1 MVRETSPDPS
11 ALTETVGRRTF
22 LKVLGGA
29 GPAAAVAACSP
40 VPTETI
46 LPLVVPPDDVV
57 PGVATWYASVCGEC
71 PNGCGT
77 RVRTREGR
85 AVKIEGN
92 PDHPDNRGAL
102 CIRGQAAL
110 QGLYNPDR
118 FRGPQRRRATN
129 AAAGQSVLEAV
140 SWAEAEAE
148 IAGRIRSLLE
158 AGNPD
163 RIAVVTPLL
172 SGTLDAL
179 VDRWAEALG
188 GARRL
193 RYEAFAYEPLRAA
206 HRIAF
211 DRASVPYHDFG
222 RADLIVSFGADF
234 METWLATVSQS
245 RAFAEARRPGNE
257 RTVRAVHFEPR
268 LSLTA
273 SSADE
278 WIRIEPG
285 AEGALAAAM
294 VRTIVEEGRVQAAGM
309 TGDDLARIRALVADW
324 TPEAAAAQ
332 SGVPAGRIV
341 QLARAF
347 SDPGA
352 GPGRT
357 LAVGGG
363 VAVSGPNA
371 TEAQVAV
378 TLLNYVAGNVGA
390 TVRFAPDDRWRRA
403 STFADMLELADAM
416 RAGEIELLV
425 VHQVNPVHTLPA
437 AADFAGALDAVPF
450 VAAMSSWPDETTAH
464 ADLILPAH
472 TPLESW
478 GDNRPRAGGRSLMQP
493 VMRPLYD
500 TRHPGDIL
508 LGAGRAALAAAAE
521 SGGGPVADAPPLPEG
536 EFYEVLRDAWRDER
550 AALEAEAR
558 DENADPETTGAA
570 PDGGAQTQR
579 PADSAQTTVGVAPAD
594 GAEPPDPA
602 GGAPTGGAA
611 SADGAQAPD
620 PAAGAEPPDP
630 ASGAPTGGT
639 VPADGA
645 QAPDPAAGAEPP
657 DPASGAEPPD
667 PAAARRAAA
676 AARRA
681 AAAARRAAAAARQAE
696 EAAFEAFWA
705 DVVRQGGRWWSAEQP
720 EPVTLGAGLAAI
732 DLSGLATPGDGRRA
746 LTLVAYP
753 SLHLLDGRG
762 ANRPWLQ
769 EIPDP
774 LLKTAW
780 GNGAEMAP
788 ETAAAIG
795 AEDGQLVTLESDH
808 GALDAT
814 VILNPHL
821 HPGVVAIPIGQGHT
835 DFGRYATGRGVNPL
849 VLLDPTPE
857 AASGGPRWAGAR
869 IDATARALRR
879 PVARLQRTFDQDGR
893 EIAQAVTRTALEAG
907 DVHPEEEH
915 FSLYPEHEHPTHR
928 WGMAIDLNACNG
940 CNACVAACYAENNV
954 PVLGADRMVR
964 GRTMAWLRIER
975 FVEPQPAA
983 DGPAR
988 VDSRFLPMLCQHCDH
1003 APCES
1008 VCPVYATYHSEEGLN
1023 AQIYNRCVGT
1033 RYCSNNCPY
1042 KVRRFNWW
1050 EPEFPE
1056 PMNLQLNPDVTV
1068 RSAGVMEKC
1077 TFCVQRIQ
1085 EGKDR
1090 ARDEER
1096 AVQDGDVT
1104 PACAQTCPAQA
1115 IVFGDLND
1123 PQSRVSQLSAA
1134 NRGYHALGVLNTRP
1148 AVTYLKK
1155 VTS

>member
-1 MVRETSPDPS
+1 MVRETSSDPS
-11 ALTETVGRRTF
+11 ALTETVGRRKF

-29 GPAAAVAACSP
+29 GPAAAMAACSP

-46 LPLVVPPDDVV
+46 IPLVVPADDVI
-57 PGVATWYASVCGEC
+57 PGVAISYASVCGEC
-71 PNGCGT
+71 PNGCGI

-85 AVKIEGN
+85 AIKIEGN
-92 PDHPDNRGAL
+92 PSHPVNQGAL
-102 CIRGQAAL
+102 CARGQAAL

-118 FRGPQRRRATN
+118 FRGPQRRRTTN
-129 AAAGQSVLEAV
+129 AAAGQSTFEPV
-140 SWAEAEAE
+140 SWEEAERELAE
-148 IAGRIRSLLE
+148 RIQALVE
-158 AGNPD
+158 GGNAD

-179 VDRWAEALG
+179 VDRWAAAVG

-206 HRIAF
+206 HRLLF

-234 METWLATVSQS
+234 QETWLSTVSQA
-245 RAFAEARRPGNE
+245 RAFADARRPDNG

-285 AEGALAAAM
+285 SEGILAAAM
-294 VRTIVEEGRVQAAGM
+294 VRTIVEEGRVQAGGI
-309 TGDDLARIRALVADW
+309 TSDDLARIRALVADF
-324 TPEAAAAQ
+324 TPESAAAR

-357 LAVGGG
+357 LAAGGG
-363 VAVSGPNA
+363 VAVSGSNGTA
-371 TEAQVAV
+371 AQVAV
-378 TLLNYVAGNVGA
+378 ALLNTVAGNVGS
-390 TVRFAPDDRWRRA
+390 TVRFAPDSLWDDV
-403 STFADMLELADAM
+403 STCADLLELADAM
-416 RAGEIELLV
+416 RAGAIELLIL
-425 VHQVNPVHTLPA
+425 HQVNPVHTLPG
-437 AADFAGALDAVPF
+437 AADFATALDAVPF
-450 VAAMSSWPDETTAH
+450 VAATSSHPDETTAR
-464 ADLILPAH
+464 ADLLLPAH

-478 GDNRPRAGGRSLMQP
+478 GDHLPSAGQYGLMQP
-493 VMRPLYD
+493 TMRPVYD
-500 TRHPGDIL
+500 TRHLGDIL

-521 SGGGPVADAPPLPEG
+521 AGVETPAGAPTLPDG
-536 EFYEVLRDAWRDER
+536 EFYEVLRDAWRAVKATLDPPE
-550 AALEAEAR
+550 EPAE
-558 DENADPETTGAA
+558 E
-570 PDGGAQTQR
+570 
-579 PADSAQTTVGVAPAD
+579 PA
-594 GAEPPDPA
+594 PPDD
-602 GGAPTGGAA
+602 T
-611 SADGAQAPD
+611 
-620 PAAGAEPPDP
+620 EP
-630 ASGAPTGGT
+630 
-639 VPADGA
+639 
-645 QAPDPAAGAEPP
+645 Q
-657 DPASGAEPPD
+657 D

-681 AAAARRAAAAARQAE
+681 AAAARQAAEAE
-696 EAAFEAFWA
+696 FEVFWQ
-705 DVVRQGGRWWSAEQP
+705 DVVREGGRWTAVEP
-720 EPVTLGAGLAAI
+720 ETPALGAGLGAI
-732 DLSGLATPGDGRRA
+732 ELAGLAPPGDERRA
-746 LTLVAYP
+746 LTLMAYP
-753 SLHLLDGRG
+753 SLHFHDGRG

-774 LLKTAW
+774 LLKVAW
-780 GNGAEMAP
+780 GSWAEMTP
-788 ETAAAIG
+788 ETAAALG

-808 GALDAT
+808 GTVDAT
-814 VILNPHL
+814 VLLNPHL

-835 DFGRYATGRGVNPL
+835 DFGRYATGRGVNPM
-849 VLLDPTPE
+849 VLLDPAPE
-857 AASGGPRWAGAR
+857 TASGGPRWAGTR
-869 IDATARALRR
+869 VDATPRELHR
-879 PVARLQRTFDQDGR
+879 PLARLQQTFDQQGR
-893 EIAQAVTRTALEAG
+893 GIAQAVSRAALEAG

-928 WGMAIDLNACNG
+928 WGMAIDLNSCNG
-940 CNACVAACYAENNV
+940 CNACVTACYAENNV
-954 PVLGADRMVR
+954 PVLGADKMVR
-964 GRTMAWLRIER
+964 GRTMSWLRIER
-975 FVEPQPAA
+975 FVETEPAP
-983 DGPAR
+983 DGGAR

-1050 EPEFPE
+1050 DPEFPE
-1056 PMNLQLNPDVTV
+1056 PLNLQLNPDVTV

-1085 EGKDR
+1085 QGKDR
-1090 ARDEER
+1090 ARDEDR
-1096 AVQDGDVT
+1096 PVRDGDVT

-1123 PQSRVSQLSAA
+1123 PNSRVSQLSAA
-1134 NRGYHALGVLNTRP
+1134 DRGYHALGILNTRP

-1155 VTS
+1155 VTT

>member
-1 MVRETSPDPS
+1 MVRDTSPGPS
-11 ALTETVGRRTF
+11 ALTETVERRTF

-46 LPLVVPPDDVV
+46 IPLVVPPDDVV

-85 AVKIEGN
+85 AIKIEGN
-92 PDHPDNRGAL
+92 PAHPGNQGAL
-102 CIRGQAAL
+102 CVRGQAAL

-118 FRGPQRRRATN
+118 FRGPQRRRTTN
-129 AAAGQSVLEAV
+129 AAAGQSVFEPV
-140 SWAEAEAE
+140 GWDEAERELAE
-148 IAGRIRSLLE
+148 RIRTLVES
-158 AGNPD
+158 GNAD

-179 VDRWAEALG
+179 VDRWAAAVG

-193 RYEAFAYEPLRAA
+193 RYEAFGYEPIRAA
-206 HRIAF
+206 HRLVF
-211 DRASVPYHDFG
+211 DRASVPHYDFG
-222 RADLIVSFGADF
+222 RADLILSFGADF
-234 METWLATVSQS
+234 LETWLSTVNQS
-245 RAFAEARRPGNE
+245 RAFAEARRPGNG
-257 RTVRAVHFEPR
+257 RAVRAVHFEPR

-273 SSADE
+273 SSLDE
-278 WIRIEPG
+278 WIRVEPG
-285 AEGALAAAM
+285 SEGAVAAAM
-294 VRTIVEEGRVQAAGM
+294 VRTIVEEGRVQAAGI

-324 TPEAAAAQ
+324 TPEAAAAR

-357 LAVGGG
+357 LAAGGG
-363 VAVSGPNA
+363 VAVSGSNG
-371 TEAQVAV
+371 TDAQVAV
-378 TLLNYVAGNVGA
+378 ALLNYLAGNVGS
-390 TVRFAPDDRWRRA
+390 TVRFAPDSLWDNA
-403 STFADMLELADAM
+403 STCADLLELADAM
-416 RAGEIELLV
+416 RDGAIDLLIL
-425 VHQVNPVHTLPA
+425 HQVNPVHTLPA

-450 VAAMSSWPDETTAH
+450 VAATSSCPDETTAR
-464 ADLILPAH
+464 ADLLLPAH

-478 GDNRPRAGGRSLMQP
+478 GDHRPAAGQYGLMQP
-493 VMRPLYD
+493 TMRPLYD
-500 TRHPGDIL
+500 TRHLGDIL
-508 LGAGRAALAAAAE
+508 LGAGRAALAAAADAGIE
-521 SGGGPVADAPPLPEG
+521 TPADNPSLPDG
-536 EFYEVLRDAWRDER
+536 EFYEVLRDEWRAIES
-550 AALEAEAR
+550 AL
-558 DENADPETTGAA
+558 DPPEE
-570 PDGGAQTQR
+570 P
-579 PADSAQTTVGVAPAD
+579 VE
-594 GAEPPDPA
+594 EPP
-602 GGAPTGGAA
+602 
-611 SADGAQAPD
+611 
-620 PAAGAEPPDP
+620 PPD
-630 ASGAPTGGT
+630 AT
-639 VPADGA
+639 
-645 QAPDPAAGAEPP
+645 EPQ
-657 DPASGAEPPD
+657 D

-681 AAAARRAAAAARQAE
+681 AAAARQAAEAE
-696 EAAFEAFWA
+696 FEAFWQ
-705 DVVRQGGRWWSAEQP
+705 DVVRRGGRWSAV
-720 EPVTLGAGLAAI
+720 EPQAVRLGPALGNVDLASLEA
-732 DLSGLATPGDGRRA
+732 PGDDRRA
-746 LTLVAYP
+746 LTLLAYP
-753 SLHLLDGRG
+753 SLHFHDGRG

-774 LLKTAW
+774 LLKVAW
-780 GNGAEMAP
+780 GSWAEMTA

-808 GALDAT
+808 GTVDAT
-814 VILNPHL
+814 VLLNPHL

-835 DFGRYATGRGVNPL
+835 DFGRYATGRGVNPV

-857 AASGGPRWAGAR
+857 PASGGPRWAGTGV
-869 IDATARALRR
+869 DATPRELHR
-879 PVARLQRTFDQDGR
+879 PLARLQRTFDQQGR
-893 EIAQAVTRTALEAG
+893 ELAQAVSRAALEAG
-907 DVHPEEEH
+907 EVHPEEEH
-915 FSLYPEHEHPTHR
+915 FSLYPEHEHPTHN

-964 GRTMAWLRIER
+964 GRTMSWLRIER
-975 FVEPQPAA
+975 FVEPRPAT
-983 DGPAR
+983 DGVAG

-1050 EPEFPE
+1050 DPEFPE
-1056 PMNLQLNPDVTV
+1056 PLNLQLNPDVTV

-1090 ARDEER
+1090 ARDEDR
-1096 AVQDGDVT
+1096 PVRDGDVT

-1115 IVFGDLND
+1115 IVFGDRND
-1123 PQSRVSQLSAA
+1123 PDSRVSQLAA
-1134 NRGYHALGVLNTRP
+1134 ADRGYHALGVLNTRP

-1155 VTS
+1155 VTT

>member
-1 MVRETSPDPS
+1 MVSETPPDPH

-46 LPLVVPPDDVV
+46 IPYVVPPDDVV

-85 AVKIEGN
+85 AIKIEGN
-92 PDHPDNRGAL
+92 PAHPGNQGAL
-102 CIRGQAAL
+102 CTRGQAAL

-118 FRGPQRRRATN
+118 FRGPQRRRTTN
-129 AAAGQSVLEAV
+129 AAAGQSVFEPV
-140 SWAEAEAE
+140 SWEEAEGALAE
-148 IAGRIRSLLE
+148 RVRVLVE
-158 AGNPD
+158 AGNAD

-179 VDRWAEALG
+179 VDRWAAAAG

-206 HRIAF
+206 HGIAF
-211 DRASVPYHDFG
+211 DRAAVPCHDFG
-222 RADLIVSFGADF
+222 RADLILSFGADF
-234 METWLATVSQS
+234 LETWLSTVSHS
-245 RAFAEARRPGNE
+245 RAYADARRPGNG

-278 WIRIEPG
+278 WLRIEPG
-285 AEGALAAAM
+285 AEGAVAAAM
-294 VRTIVEEGRVQAAGM
+294 VRTIVEEGRVQAAGI

-324 TPEAAAAQ
+324 TPETAAAQ

-357 LAVGGG
+357 LAAGGG
-363 VAVSGPNA
+363 VAVSGANA
-371 TEAQVAV
+371 TQTQVAV
-378 TLLNYVAGNVGA
+378 ALLNYVAGNVGA
-390 TVRFAPDDRWRRA
+390 TVRFASDGLWDAA
-403 STFADMLELADAM
+403 STSRDLLDLAAAM
-416 RAGEIELLV
+416 RGGAIDLLIL
-425 VHQVNPVHTLPA
+425 HQVNPVHTLPG

-450 VAAMSSWPDETTAH
+450 VAATSSWPDETTAR

-478 GDNRPRAGGRSLMQP
+478 GDHRPAAGQYGLMQP
-493 VMRPLYD
+493 TMRPVYD
-500 TRHPGDIL
+500 TRHFGDIL
-508 LGAGRAALAAAAE
+508 LVAGRTALAAAAE
-521 SGGGPVADAPPLPEG
+521 AGAGAPADAPTLPEG
-536 EFYEVLRDAWRDER
+536 EFYEVLRDEWRAVK
-550 AALEAEAR
+550 AAL
-558 DENADPETTGAA
+558 DPPEE
-570 PDGGAQTQR
+570 
-579 PADSAQTTVGVAPAD
+579 PAD
-594 GAEPPDPA
+594 EPEPA
-602 GGAPTGGAA
+602 G
-611 SADGAQAPD
+611 
-620 PAAGAEPPDP
+620 EP
-630 ASGAPTGGT
+630 
-639 VPADGA
+639 
-645 QAPDPAAGAEPP
+645 EPR
-657 DPASGAEPPD
+657 D

-681 AAAARRAAAAARQAE
+681 AAAARQAAE
-696 EAAFEAFWA
+696 TEFEGFWA
-705 DVVRQGGRWWSAEQP
+705 DVVRQGGRWSPVEP
-720 EPVTLGAGLAAI
+720 EPVTLSAGLGEIDFATLAA
-732 DLSGLATPGDGRRA
+732 PGDERRA
-746 LTLVAYP
+746 LTLMAYP
-753 SLHLLDGRG
+753 SLHFLDGRG

-780 GNGAEMAP
+780 GSGAEMTP

-808 GALDAT
+808 GAVDAT
-814 VILNPHL
+814 VVLNPHL

-835 DFGRYATGRGVNPL
+835 DFGRYATGRGVNPM
-849 VLLDPTPE
+849 VLLDPEPE
-857 AASGGPRWAGAR
+857 ATSGGPRWAGTR
-869 IDATARALRR
+869 VDATPRELHR
-879 PVARLQRTFDQDGR
+879 PVARLQQTFDQDGR
-893 EIAQAVTRTALEAG
+893 EIAQAVSRAALDAG
-907 DVHPEEEH
+907 DVHPDEPH

-928 WGMAIDLNACNG
+928 WGMAIDLNSCNG
-940 CNACVAACYAENNV
+940 CNACVTACYAENNV

-964 GRTMAWLRIER
+964 GRTMSWLRIER
-975 FVEPQPAA
+975 FVETRPAA
-983 DGPAR
+983 SGGEQ

-1008 VCPVYATYHSEEGLN
+1008 VCPVYATYHNEEGLN

-1050 EPEFPE
+1050 DPEFPE
-1056 PMNLQLNPDVTV
+1056 PLNLQLNPDVTV

-1090 ARDEER
+1090 ARDENR
-1096 AVQDGDVT
+1096 PVQDGDVT

-1123 PQSRVSQLSAA
+1123 PDSRVSQLSGAD
-1134 NRGYHALGVLNTRP
+1134 RGYHALGVLNTRP

-1155 VTS
+1155 VLP

>member
-1 MVRETSPDPS
+1 MVSETSPDLNP
-11 ALTETVGRRTF
+11 LTETVGRRTF

-46 LPLVVPPDDVV
+46 IPYVVPPDDVV

-85 AVKIEGN
+85 AIKIEGN
-92 PDHPDNRGAL
+92 PAHPGNQGAL
-102 CIRGQAAL
+102 CTRGQAAL

-118 FRGPQRRRATN
+118 FRGPQRRRTTN
-129 AAAGQSVLEAV
+129 AAAGQSVFEPLGWE
-140 SWAEAEAE
+140 EAETELAE
-148 IAGRIRSLLE
+148 RIRAVVE
-158 AGNPD
+158 AGNAD

-179 VDRWAEALG
+179 VDRWAAAVG

-193 RYEAFAYEPLRAA
+193 RYEAFAYEPLRATS
-206 HRIAF
+206 RILF
-211 DRASVPYHDFG
+211 DRPAVPSHDFG
-222 RADLIVSFGADF
+222 RADLIISFGADF
-234 METWLATVSQS
+234 LETWLSTVSQS
-245 RAFAEARRPGNE
+245 RAFADARRPENG
-257 RTVRAVHFEPR
+257 RTVRTVHFEPR

-285 AEGALAAAM
+285 AEGAVAAAM
-294 VRTIVEEGRVQAAGM
+294 VRTIVEEGRVQAAGI
-309 TGDDLARIRALVADW
+309 TGDDLARIRALVADS
-324 TPEAAAAQ
+324 TPEAAAAR

-357 LAVGGG
+357 LAAGGG
-363 VAVSGPNA
+363 VAVSGPDA
-371 TEAQVAV
+371 TATQVAV
-378 TLLNYVAGNVGA
+378 GLLNYVAGNVGE
-390 TVRFAPDDRWRRA
+390 TVRFAQDGLWDNA
-403 STFADMLELADAM
+403 STCADLLDLAGAM
-416 RAGEIELLV
+416 RDGSIEVLIL
-425 VHQVNPVHTLPA
+425 HQVNPVHTLPA

-450 VAAMSSWPDETTAH
+450 VAATSSWPDETTAR

-478 GDNRPRAGGRSLMQP
+478 GDHRPAAGQYGLMQP
-493 VMRPLYD
+493 AMRPVYD
-500 TRHPGDIL
+500 TRHLGDIL
-508 LGAGRAALAAAAE
+508 LGTGRAALAGAAE
-521 SGGGPVADAPPLPEG
+521 AGAGTPDDAPTLPEG
-536 EFYEVLRDAWRDER
+536 EFYDVLRDEWRAIK
-550 AALEAEAR
+550 AAL
-558 DENADPETTGAA
+558 DPPEEQANE
-570 PDGGAQTQR
+570 PE
-579 PADSAQTTVGVAPAD
+579 PADDTQP
-594 GAEPPDPA
+594 
-602 GGAPTGGAA
+602 
-611 SADGAQAPD
+611 Q
-620 PAAGAEPPDP
+620 
-630 ASGAPTGGT
+630 
-639 VPADGA
+639 
-645 QAPDPAAGAEPP
+645 
-657 DPASGAEPPD
+657 D

-681 AAAARRAAAAARQAE
+681 AAAARQAAEAE
-696 EAAFEAFWA
+696 FEGFWA
-705 DVVRQGGRWWSAEQP
+705 DVVRQGGRWSRVEPQ
-720 EPVTLGAGLAAI
+720 PVTLGAGLGEI
-732 DLSGLATPGDGRRA
+732 DIAGLAAPGDERRA

-753 SLHLLDGRG
+753 SLHFLDGRG

-780 GNGAEMAP
+780 GCGAEMTP
-788 ETAAAIG
+788 ETAAAVG

-808 GALDAT
+808 GSVDAT
-814 VILNPHL
+814 VVLNPHM

-835 DFGRYATGRGVNPL
+835 DFGRYATGRGVNPM
-849 VLLDPTPE
+849 VLLDPAPE
-857 AASGGPRWAGAR
+857 ALSGGPRWAGTR
-869 IDATARALRR
+869 VDATSRELHR
-879 PVARLQRTFDQDGR
+879 PLARLQRTFDQQGR
-893 EIAQAVTRTALEAG
+893 ELAQAVSRAALEAG
-907 DVHPEEEH
+907 EVHPEEEH
-915 FSLYPEHEHPTHR
+915 FSLYPEHGHPTHN

-954 PVLGADRMVR
+954 PVLGADKMVR
-964 GRTMAWLRIER
+964 GRTMSWLRIER
-975 FVEPQPAA
+975 FVEPRPAT
-983 DGPAR
+983 DGGAE

-1050 EPEFPE
+1050 DPEFPE
-1056 PMNLQLNPDVTV
+1056 PLNLQLNPDVTV

-1077 TFCVQRIQ
+1077 SFCVQRIQ

-1090 ARDEER
+1090 ARDEDR
-1096 AVQDGDVT
+1096 PVRDGDVT

-1115 IVFGDLND
+1115 IVFGDRND
-1123 PQSRVSQLSAA
+1123 PDSRVSQLSAA
-1134 NRGYHALGVLNTRP
+1134 DRGYHALGVLNTRP

-1155 VTS
+1155 VTT

>member
-1 MVRETSPDPS
+1 MVSETSPDPS

-46 LPLVVPPDDVV
+46 IPYVVPPDDVV

-92 PDHPDNRGAL
+92 PAHPGNQGAL
-102 CIRGQAAL
+102 CTRGQAAL

-118 FRGPQRRRATN
+118 FRGPQRRRTTN
-129 AAAGQSVLEAV
+129 AAAGQSVFEPLGWE
-140 SWAEAEAE
+140 EAETELAE
-148 IAGRIRSLLE
+148 RIRALVE
-158 AGNPD
+158 AGNAD

-179 VDRWAEALG
+179 VDRWAAAVG

-206 HRIAF
+206 NRILF
-211 DRASVPYHDFG
+211 DRPAVPSHDFG
-222 RADLIVSFGADF
+222 GADLIVSFGADF
-234 METWLATVSQS
+234 LETWLSTVSQS
-245 RAFAEARRPGNE
+245 RAFADARRPENGG
-257 RTVRAVHFEPR
+257 TVRAVHFEPR

-285 AEGALAAAM
+285 AEGAVAAAM
-294 VRTIVEEGRVQAAGM
+294 VRTIVEEGRVQAAGI
-309 TGDDLARIRALVADW
+309 TGNDLARIRALVADS
-324 TPEAAAAQ
+324 TPEAAAAR
-332 SGVPAGRIV
+332 SGVSAGRIV

-357 LAVGGG
+357 LAAGVG
-363 VAVSGPNA
+363 VAVSGPDA
-371 TEAQVAV
+371 TATQVAV
-378 TLLNYVAGNVGA
+378 GLLNYVAGNIGE
-390 TVRFAPDDRWRRA
+390 TVRFAQDGLWDNT
-403 STFADMLELADAM
+403 STCADLLDLAGAM
-416 RAGEIELLV
+416 RDGSIEVLV
-425 VHQVNPVHTLPA
+425 LHQVNPVHTLPA

-450 VAAMSSWPDETTAH
+450 VAATSSWPDETTAR
-464 ADLILPAH
+464 ADLILPSH

-478 GDNRPRAGGRSLMQP
+478 GDHRPAAGQYGLMQP
-493 VMRPLYD
+493 AMRPVYD
-500 TRHPGDIL
+500 TRHLGDIL
-508 LGAGRAALAAAAE
+508 LGTGRAALAGAAE
-521 SGGGPVADAPPLPEG
+521 AGAGTPDDAPALPEG
-536 EFYEVLRDAWRDER
+536 EFYDVLRDEWRAIK
-550 AALEAEAR
+550 AALDPPEEPA
-558 DENADPETTGAA
+558 NDPE
-570 PDGGAQTQR
+570 
-579 PADSAQTTVGVAPAD
+579 PADETQP
-594 GAEPPDPA
+594 
-602 GGAPTGGAA
+602 
-611 SADGAQAPD
+611 Q
-620 PAAGAEPPDP
+620 
-630 ASGAPTGGT
+630 
-639 VPADGA
+639 
-645 QAPDPAAGAEPP
+645 
-657 DPASGAEPPD
+657 D

-681 AAAARRAAAAARQAE
+681 AAAARQAAEAE
-696 EAAFEAFWA
+696 FEGFWA
-705 DVVRQGGRWWSAEQP
+705 DVVRQGGRWSPVEPQP
-720 EPVTLGAGLAAI
+720 VALGAGLGEMDFA
-732 DLSGLATPGDGRRA
+732 GLGAPGDERRA

-753 SLHLLDGRG
+753 SLHFLDGRG

-780 GNGAEMAP
+780 GCGAEMTP
-788 ETAAAIG
+788 ETAAAVG
-795 AEDGQLVTLESDH
+795 AQDGQLVTLESDH
-808 GALDAT
+808 GTVDAT
-814 VILNPHL
+814 VVLNPHL
-821 HPGVVAIPIGQGHT
+821 HPGIVAIPIGQGHS
-835 DFGRYATGRGVNPL
+835 DFGRYATGRGVNPA
-849 VLLDPTPE
+849 VLLDPAPE
-857 AASGGPRWAGAR
+857 AASGGPRWAGTR
-869 IDATARALRR
+869 VDATPRELHR
-879 PVARLQRTFDQDGR
+879 PLARLQQTFDQQGR
-893 EIAQAVTRTALEAG
+893 GIAQAVSRAALEAG

-964 GRTMAWLRIER
+964 GRTMSWLRIER
-975 FVEPQPAA
+975 FVETEPAPN
-983 DGPAR
+983 GGAR

-1050 EPEFPE
+1050 DPEFPE
-1056 PMNLQLNPDVTV
+1056 PLNLQLNPDVTV

-1085 EGKDR
+1085 DGKDR
-1090 ARDEER
+1090 ARDDDR
-1096 AVQDGDVT
+1096 PVQDGDVT

-1115 IVFGDLND
+1115 IVFGDMND

-1134 NRGYHALGVLNTRP
+1134 DRGYHALGVLNTRP

-1155 VTS
+1155 VLP

>member
-1 MVRETSPDPS
+1 MVRDTSPGPS
-11 ALTETVGRRTF
+11 ALTETVERRTF

-46 LPLVVPPDDVV
+46 IPLVVPADDVV

-92 PDHPDNRGAL
+92 PAHPGNQGSL
-102 CIRGQAAL
+102 CVRGQAAL

-118 FRGPQRRRATN
+118 FRGPQRRRTTN
-129 AAAGQSVLEAV
+129 AAAGQSVFEPVA
-140 SWAEAEAE
+140 WEEAEGELAE
-148 IAGRIRSLLE
+148 RIRTLVES
-158 AGNPD
+158 GNGD

-179 VDRWAEALG
+179 VDRWAAAVG

-193 RYEAFAYEPLRAA
+193 RYEAFGYEPLRAA
-206 HRIAF
+206 HRLVF
-211 DRASVPYHDFG
+211 DRASVPHYDFG
-222 RADLIVSFGADF
+222 RADLILSFGADF
-234 METWLATVSQS
+234 LETWLSTVNQS
-245 RAFAEARRPGNE
+245 RAFAEARRPGNG
-257 RTVRAVHFEPR
+257 RAVRAVHFEPR

-273 SSADE
+273 SSLDE
-278 WIRIEPG
+278 WIRVEPG
-285 AEGALAAAM
+285 SEGAVAAAM
-294 VRTIVEEGRVQAAGM
+294 VRTIVEEGRVQAAGIS
-309 TGDDLARIRALVADW
+309 GADLARIRALVADW
-324 TPEAAAAQ
+324 TPEAAAAR
-332 SGVPAGRIV
+332 SRVPTGRIV

-357 LAVGGG
+357 LAAGGG
-363 VAVSGPNA
+363 VAVSGSNGTA
-371 TEAQVAV
+371 AQVAV
-378 TLLNYVAGNVGA
+378 ALLNYVAGNVGS
-390 TVRFAPDDRWRRA
+390 TVRFAPDSPWDNA
-403 STFADMLELADAM
+403 STCADMLDLAGAM
-416 RAGEIELLV
+416 RDGAIELLIL
-425 VHQVNPVHTLPA
+425 HQVNPVHTLPA

-450 VAAMSSWPDETTAH
+450 VAATSSCPDETTAR
-464 ADLILPAH
+464 ADLLLPAH

-478 GDNRPRAGGRSLMQP
+478 GDHRPAAGQYGLMQP
-493 VMRPLYD
+493 TMRPLYD
-500 TRHPGDIL
+500 TRHLGDIL
-508 LGAGRAALAAAAE
+508 LGAGRAALAAAADAGIE
-521 SGGGPVADAPPLPEG
+521 TPADAPALPDG
-536 EFYEVLRDAWRDER
+536 EFYEVLRDEWR
-550 AALEAEAR
+550 AIKSAL
-558 DENADPETTGAA
+558 DPPEE
-570 PDGGAQTQR
+570 P
-579 PADSAQTTVGVAPAD
+579 VE
-594 GAEPPDPA
+594 EPP
-602 GGAPTGGAA
+602 
-611 SADGAQAPD
+611 
-620 PAAGAEPPDP
+620 PPD
-630 ASGAPTGGT
+630 AT
-639 VPADGA
+639 
-645 QAPDPAAGAEPP
+645 EPQ
-657 DPASGAEPPD
+657 D

-681 AAAARRAAAAARQAE
+681 AAAARQAAEAE
-696 EAAFEAFWA
+696 FEAFWQ
-705 DVVRQGGRWWSAEQP
+705 DVVRRGGRWSAV
-720 EPVTLGAGLAAI
+720 EPQAVRLGPALGNVDLASLEA
-732 DLSGLATPGDGRRA
+732 SGDARRA
-746 LTLVAYP
+746 LTLLAYP
-753 SLHLLDGRG
+753 SLHFHDGRG

-774 LLKTAW
+774 LLKVAW
-780 GNGAEMAP
+780 GSWAEMTP

-808 GALDAT
+808 GTVDAT
-814 VILNPHL
+814 VLLNPHL

-857 AASGGPRWAGAR
+857 AVSGGPRWAGTR
-869 IDATARALRR
+869 VDATPRELRR
-879 PVARLQRTFDQDGR
+879 PLARLQRTFDQQGR
-893 EIAQAVTRTALEAG
+893 ELAQAVSRAALEAG
-907 DVHPEEEH
+907 EVHPEEEH
-915 FSLYPEHEHPTHR
+915 FSLYPEHEHPTHD

-940 CNACVAACYAENNV
+940 CNACVAACYAENNI

-964 GRTMAWLRIER
+964 GRTMSWLRLER
-975 FVEPQPAA
+975 FVETQPGT
-983 DGPAR
+983 DGGER

-1050 EPEFPE
+1050 DPEFPE
-1056 PMNLQLNPDVTV
+1056 PLNLQLNPDVTV

-1090 ARDEER
+1090 ARDEDR
-1096 AVQDGDVT
+1096 PVRDGDVT

-1115 IVFGDLND
+1115 IVFGDLKD

-1148 AVTYLKK
+1148 GVTYLKK
-1155 VTS
+1155 VIP

>member
-1 MVRETSPDPS
+1 MADLS
-11 ALTETVGRRTF
+11 ALTETVGRRKF

-46 LPLVVPPDDVV
+46 IPLVVPPDDAI

-71 PNGCGT
+71 PSGCGT

-92 PDHPDNRGAL
+92 PAHPGSQGAL

-118 FRGPQRRRATN
+118 FPGPQRRRTTN
-129 AAAGQSVLEAV
+129 AAAGQSIFESV
-140 SWAEAEAE
+140 SWEEAERELAD
-148 IAGRIRSLLE
+148 RIRALVES
-158 AGNPD
+158 GNAD

-179 VDRWAEALG
+179 VDRWAAAVG

-193 RYEAFAYEPLRAA
+193 RYEAFAYEPMRAA
-206 HRIAF
+206 HRLVF
-211 DRASVPYHDFG
+211 DRASVPCHDFG

-234 METWLATVSQS
+234 METWLSTVSQS
-245 RAFAEARRPGNE
+245 RAFADARRPGNG

-285 AEGALAAAM
+285 SEGAVAAAM
-294 VRTIVEEGRVQAAGM
+294 VRTIVEEGRVQATSISAE
-309 TGDDLARIRALVADW
+309 DLVRIRALVADW
-324 TPEAAAAQ
+324 TPEAAAAR
-332 SGVPAGRIV
+332 SGVPASRIV

-357 LAVGGG
+357 LAAGGG
-363 VAVSGPNA
+363 VAVSGPNGTA
-371 TEAQVAV
+371 AQVAV
-378 TLLNYVAGNVGA
+378 ALLNYVAGNVGS
-390 TVRFAPDDRWRRA
+390 TVRFAPDSPWDNA
-403 STFADMLELADAM
+403 STCADLLELADAM
-416 RAGEIELLV
+416 RDGAIELLIL
-425 VHQVNPVHTLPA
+425 HQVNPAHTLPG

-450 VAAMSSWPDETTAH
+450 VAATSSHPDETTAR

-478 GDNRPRAGGRSLMQP
+478 GDHRPAAGQYGLMQP
-493 VMRPLYD
+493 AMRPVHD
-500 TRHPGDIL
+500 TRHFGDIL
-508 LGAGRAALAAAAE
+508 LRTGQAALAAAAE
-521 SGGGPVADAPPLPEG
+521 AGIETPTATPPLPEG
-536 EFYEVLRDAWRDER
+536 EFYEVLRNEWRAIKDALDPP
-550 AALEAEAR
+550 AE
-558 DENADPETTGAA
+558 
-570 PDGGAQTQR
+570 
-579 PADSAQTTVGVAPAD
+579 PAD
-594 GAEPPDPA
+594 EPEPQEDTEP
-602 GGAPTGGAA
+602 
-611 SADGAQAPD
+611 QD
-620 PAAGAEPPDP
+620 PAA
-630 ASGAPTGGT
+630 
-639 VPADGA
+639 V
-645 QAPDPAAGAEPP
+645 
-657 DPASGAEPPD
+657 
-667 PAAARRAAA
+667 
-676 AARRA
+676 RRA
-681 AAAARRAAAAARQAE
+681 AAAARRAAAAARQAA
-696 EAAFEAFWA
+696 EAEFEAFWA
-705 DVVRQGGRWWSAEQP
+705 DVVRQGGRWSPFEP
-720 EPVTLGAGLAAI
+720 ESMNVGPRLGEIDLAA
-732 DLSGLATPGDGRRA
+732 LAGTGNGQRA
-746 LTLVAYP
+746 LTLMTYP
-753 SLHLLDGRG
+753 SLHFLDGRG

-780 GNGAEMAP
+780 GNGAEMTP

-808 GALDAT
+808 GSVDAT
-814 VILNPHL
+814 VVLNPHL

-849 VLLDPTPE
+849 VLLDPAPE
-857 AASGGPRWAGAR
+857 AASGGPRWAGTR
-869 IDATARALRR
+869 IDATPRALHR
-879 PVARLQRTFDQDGR
+879 PVARLQQTFDQQGR
-893 EIAQAVTRTALEAG
+893 EIAQAVSRAALEAG

-928 WGMAIDLNACNG
+928 WGMAIDLNSCNG

-954 PVLGADRMVR
+954 PVLGADKMVR
-964 GRTMAWLRIER
+964 GRTMSWLRIER
-975 FVEPQPAA
+975 FVEPQPAQ
-983 DGPAR
+983 DGGAQ

-1050 EPEFPE
+1050 DPEFPE

-1085 EGKDR
+1085 DGKDR
-1090 ARDEER
+1090 ARDDDR
-1096 AVQDGDVT
+1096 PVQDGDVT

-1115 IVFGDLND
+1115 IVFGDMND

-1134 NRGYHALGVLNTRP
+1134 DRGYHALGVLNTRP

-1155 VTS
+1155 VLP

>member
-1 MVRETSPDPS
+1 MVSETSPDPS

-46 LPLVVPPDDVV
+46 IPYVVPPDDVV

-92 PDHPDNRGAL
+92 PAHPGNQGAL
-102 CIRGQAAL
+102 CTRGQAAL

-118 FRGPQRRRATN
+118 FRGPQRRRTTN
-129 AAAGQSVLEAV
+129 AAAGQSVFEPLGWE
-140 SWAEAEAE
+140 EAETELAE
-148 IAGRIRSLLE
+148 RIRALVE
-158 AGNPD
+158 AGNAD

-179 VDRWAEALG
+179 VDRWAAAVG

-206 HRIAF
+206 NRILF
-211 DRASVPYHDFG
+211 DRPAVPSHDFG
-222 RADLIVSFGADF
+222 GADLIVSFGADF
-234 METWLATVSQS
+234 LETWLSTVSQS
-245 RAFAEARRPGNE
+245 RAFADARRPENGG
-257 RTVRAVHFEPR
+257 TVRAVHFEPR

-285 AEGALAAAM
+285 AEGAVAAAM
-294 VRTIVEEGRVQAAGM
+294 VRTIVEEGRVQAAGI
-309 TGDDLARIRALVADW
+309 TGNDLARIRALVADS
-324 TPEAAAAQ
+324 TPEAAAAR
-332 SGVPAGRIV
+332 SGVSAGRIV

-357 LAVGGG
+357 LAAGGG
-363 VAVSGPNA
+363 VAVSGPDA
-371 TEAQVAV
+371 TATQVAV
-378 TLLNYVAGNVGA
+378 GLLNYVAGNIGE
-390 TVRFAPDDRWRRA
+390 TVRFAQDGLWDNT
-403 STFADMLELADAM
+403 STCADLLDLAGAM
-416 RAGEIELLV
+416 RDGSIEVLV
-425 VHQVNPVHTLPA
+425 LHQVNPVHTLPA

-450 VAAMSSWPDETTAH
+450 VAATSSWPDETTAR
-464 ADLILPAH
+464 ADLILPSH

-478 GDNRPRAGGRSLMQP
+478 GDHRPAAGQYGLMQP
-493 VMRPLYD
+493 AMRPVYD
-500 TRHPGDIL
+500 TRHLGDIL
-508 LGAGRAALAAAAE
+508 LGTGRAALAGAAE
-521 SGGGPVADAPPLPEG
+521 AGAGTPDDAPALPEG
-536 EFYEVLRDAWRDER
+536 EFYDVLRDEWRAIK
-550 AALEAEAR
+550 AALDPPEEPA
-558 DENADPETTGAA
+558 NDPE
-570 PDGGAQTQR
+570 
-579 PADSAQTTVGVAPAD
+579 PADETQP
-594 GAEPPDPA
+594 
-602 GGAPTGGAA
+602 
-611 SADGAQAPD
+611 Q
-620 PAAGAEPPDP
+620 
-630 ASGAPTGGT
+630 
-639 VPADGA
+639 
-645 QAPDPAAGAEPP
+645 
-657 DPASGAEPPD
+657 D

-681 AAAARRAAAAARQAE
+681 AAAARQAAEAE
-696 EAAFEAFWA
+696 FEGFWA
-705 DVVRQGGRWWSAEQP
+705 DVVRQGGRWSPVEPQP
-720 EPVTLGAGLAAI
+720 VALGAGLGEMDFA
-732 DLSGLATPGDGRRA
+732 GLGAPGDERRA

-753 SLHLLDGRG
+753 SLHFLDGRG

-780 GNGAEMAP
+780 GCGAEMTP
-788 ETAAAIG
+788 ETAAAVG
-795 AEDGQLVTLESDH
+795 AQDGQLVTLESDH
-808 GALDAT
+808 GTVDAT
-814 VILNPHL
+814 VVLNPHL
-821 HPGVVAIPIGQGHT
+821 HPGIVAIPIGQGHS
-835 DFGRYATGRGVNPL
+835 DFGRYATGRGVNPA
-849 VLLDPTPE
+849 VLLDPAPE
-857 AASGGPRWAGAR
+857 AASGGPRWAGTR
-869 IDATARALRR
+869 VDATPRELHR
-879 PVARLQRTFDQDGR
+879 PLARLQQTFDQQGR
-893 EIAQAVTRTALEAG
+893 GIAQAVSRAALEAG

-964 GRTMAWLRIER
+964 GRTMSWLRIER
-975 FVEPQPAA
+975 FVETEPAPN
-983 DGPAR
+983 GGAR

-1050 EPEFPE
+1050 DPEFPE
-1056 PMNLQLNPDVTV
+1056 PLNLQLNPDVTV

-1085 EGKDR
+1085 DGKDR
-1090 ARDEER
+1090 ARDEDR
-1096 AVQDGDVT
+1096 PVRDGDVT

-1134 NRGYHALGVLNTRP
+1134 DRGYHALGVLNTRP

-1155 VTS
+1155 VTT

>member
-1 MVRETSPDPS
+1 MVSETSTDPN

-46 LPLVVPPDDVV
+46 IPYVVPPDDVI
-57 PGVATWYASVCGEC
+57 PGVPTWYASVCGEC

-85 AVKIEGN
+85 AIKIEGN
-92 PDHPDNRGAL
+92 PLHPGNQGAL
-102 CIRGQAAL
+102 CTRGQAAL

-118 FRGPQRRRATN
+118 FRGPQQRRTTN
-129 AAAGQSVLEAV
+129 TAAGQSVFEPLSWEA
-140 SWAEAEAE
+140 AESELAE
-148 IAGRIRSLLE
+148 RIRALAE

-179 VDRWAEALG
+179 VDRWAAAVG

-206 HRIAF
+206 HEIAF
-211 DRASVPYHDFG
+211 ERAAVPYHDFG

-234 METWLATVSQS
+234 LETWLSTVSHA
-245 RAFAEARRPGNE
+245 RAYADARRPGNG
-257 RTVRAVHFEPR
+257 RTARAVHFESR

-285 AEGALAAAM
+285 AEGAVAAAM
-294 VRTIVEEGRVQAAGM
+294 VRTIVEEGRVQAADI
-309 TGDDLARIRALVADW
+309 TGEDLTRIRTLVAGW
-324 TPEAAAAQ
+324 TPAAAAAR

-357 LAVGGG
+357 LAAGGG

-371 TEAQVAV
+371 TETQVAV
-378 TLLNYVAGNVGA
+378 ALLNYVAGNVGA
-390 TVRFAPDDRWRRA
+390 TVRFAQDGLWDKA
-403 STFADMLELADAM
+403 STCADLLDLADAM
-416 RAGEIELLV
+416 RDGAIELLIL
-425 VHQVNPVHTLPA
+425 HQVNPVHTLPG
-437 AADFAGALDAVPF
+437 AADFAAALDAVPF
-450 VAAMSSWPDETTAH
+450 VAATSSWPDETTAR

-478 GDNRPRAGGRSLMQP
+478 GDHRPAAGQYGLMQP
-493 VMRPLYD
+493 TMRPLYD
-500 TRHPGDIL
+500 TRHFGDIL
-508 LGAGRAALAAAAE
+508 LAAGRRALAGAAE
-521 SGGGPVADAPPLPEG
+521 AGVEAAADAPTLPEG
-536 EFYEVLRDAWRDER
+536 EFYEVLRDEWRTVK
-550 AALEAEAR
+550 AALDPPQEPAAE
-558 DENADPETTGAA
+558 P
-570 PDGGAQTQR
+570 
-579 PADSAQTTVGVAPAD
+579 
-594 GAEPPDPA
+594 EPPD
-602 GGAPTGGAA
+602 
-611 SADGAQAPD
+611 
-620 PAAGAEPPDP
+620 AEP
-630 ASGAPTGGT
+630 
-639 VPADGA
+639 
-645 QAPDPAAGAEPP
+645 Q
-657 DPASGAEPPD
+657 D

-681 AAAARRAAAAARQAE
+681 AAAARQAAEAE
-696 EAAFEAFWA
+696 FEAFWA
-705 DVVRQGGRWWSAEQP
+705 DVVRQGGRWSPA
-720 EPVTLGAGLAAI
+720 EPVPVALGAGLGEV
-732 DLSGLATPGDGRRA
+732 DLAGLAAPGDEGRA
-746 LTLVAYP
+746 LTLIAYP
-753 SLHLLDGRG
+753 SLHFLDGRG

-769 EIPDP
+769 EVPDP

-780 GNGAEMAP
+780 GNGAEMTP
-788 ETAAAIG
+788 ETAARIG

-808 GALDAT
+808 GAIDAT
-814 VILNPHL
+814 VVLNPHL

-835 DFGRYATGRGVNPL
+835 DFGRYATGRGVSPM
-849 VLLDPTPE
+849 VLLDPAPE
-857 AASGGPRWAGAR
+857 AASGGPRWAGTR
-869 IDATARALRR
+869 VDATPRELQR
-879 PVARLQRTFDQDGR
+879 PLARLQQTFDQQGR
-893 EIAQAVTRTALEAG
+893 GIAQAVSRAALEAG

-928 WGMAIDLNACNG
+928 WGMAIDLNSCNG
-940 CNACVAACYAENNV
+940 CNACVTACYAENNV
-954 PVLGADRMVR
+954 PVLGADKMVR
-964 GRTMAWLRIER
+964 GRTMSWLRIER
-975 FVEPQPAA
+975 FVEEQPAP
-983 DGPAR
+983 DGGGR

-1056 PMNLQLNPDVTV
+1056 PLNLQLNPDVTV

-1085 EGKDR
+1085 EGKDQ
-1090 ARDEER
+1090 ARDEDR
-1096 AVQDGDVT
+1096 PVQDGDVT

-1134 NRGYHALGVLNTRP
+1134 DRGYHALGVLNTRP

-1155 VTS
+1155 VTT

>member
-1 MVRETSPDPS
+1 MVREMPPDLS

-46 LPLVVPPDDVV
+46 IPLVVPPDDVV

-85 AVKIEGN
+85 AIKIEGN
-92 PDHPDNRGAL
+92 PAHPGNQGAL

-118 FRGPQRRRATN
+118 FRGPQRRRTTN
-129 AAAGQSVLEAV
+129 AAAGQSVFEPLDWE
-140 SWAEAEAE
+140 EAERELAE
-148 IAGRIRSLLE
+148 RIRTLVES
-158 AGNPD
+158 GNAD

-179 VDRWAEALG
+179 VDRWTAAVG

-193 RYEAFAYEPLRAA
+193 RYEAFAYEPMRAA
-206 HRIAF
+206 HRLVF
-211 DRASVPYHDFG
+211 DRSSVPYHDFG
-222 RADLIVSFGADF
+222 RADLVLSFGADF
-234 METWLATVSQS
+234 METWLSTVSQS
-245 RAFAEARRPGNE
+245 RAFAEARRPDNG

-278 WIRIEPG
+278 WIRVEPG
-285 AEGALAAAM
+285 SEGAVAAAM
-294 VRTIVEEGRVQAAGM
+294 VRTIVAEGRVQAAGI

-324 TPEAAAAQ
+324 TPEAAAAR

-357 LAVGGG
+357 LAAGGG
-363 VAVSGPNA
+363 VAVSGSSGTA
-371 TEAQVAV
+371 AQVAIA
-378 TLLNYVAGNVGA
+378 LLNTVAGNVGS
-390 TVRFAPDDRWRRA
+390 TVRFASDGLWDTA
-403 STFADMLELADAM
+403 STCADLIELADAM
-416 RAGEIELLV
+416 RDGAIDLLIL
-425 VHQVNPVHTLPA
+425 HQVNPVHTLPA
-437 AADFAGALDAVPF
+437 AADFAGALDTVPF
-450 VAAMSSWPDETTAH
+450 VASTSSWPDETTAR

-478 GDNRPRAGGRSLMQP
+478 GDHRPAAGQHGLMQP
-493 VMRPLYD
+493 AMRPLYD
-500 TRHPGDIL
+500 TRHLGDIL
-508 LGAGRAALAAAAE
+508 LGAGRTALAAAAE
-521 SGGGPVADAPPLPEG
+521 AGIETPAGTPLLPDG
-536 EFYEVLRDAWRDER
+536 EFYEVLRDEWRAIK
-550 AALEAEAR
+550 AALDPPEEPAEEAAPPDEAE
-558 DENADPETTGAA
+558 P
-570 PDGGAQTQR
+570 Q
-579 PADSAQTTVGVAPAD
+579 
-594 GAEPPDPA
+594 
-602 GGAPTGGAA
+602 
-611 SADGAQAPD
+611 
-620 PAAGAEPPDP
+620 
-630 ASGAPTGGT
+630 
-639 VPADGA
+639 
-645 QAPDPAAGAEPP
+645 
-657 DPASGAEPPD
+657 D

-681 AAAARRAAAAARQAE
+681 AAAARQAAEAE
-696 EAAFEAFWA
+696 FEAFWA
-705 DVVRQGGRWWSAEQP
+705 DVVRQGGRWSAA
-720 EPVTLGAGLAAI
+720 EPQAMRLSPALGDF
-732 DLSGLATPGDGRRA
+732 DLTSLEAPGDERRA
-746 LTLVAYP
+746 LTLMAYP
-753 SLHLLDGRG
+753 SLHFLDGRG

-780 GNGAEMAP
+780 GSWAEMTP
-788 ETAAAIG
+788 ETAAALG

-808 GALDAT
+808 GAVETT
-814 VILNPHL
+814 VVLNPHL
-821 HPGVVAIPIGQGHT
+821 HPGVVAVPIGQGHT
-835 DFGRYATGRGVNPL
+835 DFGRYATGRGVNPV
-849 VLLDPTPE
+849 VLLDPNPE
-857 AASGGPRWAGAR
+857 SSSGGPRWAGTR
-869 IDATARALRR
+869 VDAIPRALHR
-879 PVARLQRTFDQDGR
+879 PIARLQRTFDQQGR
-893 EIAQAVTRTALEAG
+893 ELAQAVSRTALEAG

-915 FSLYPEHEHPTHR
+915 FSLYPEHEHPTHD

-964 GRTMAWLRIER
+964 GRTMSWLRIER
-975 FVEPQPAA
+975 FVEPQGATEGGAP
-983 DGPAR
+983 

-1050 EPEFPE
+1050 DPEFPE
-1056 PMNLQLNPDVTV
+1056 PLNLQLNPDVTV

-1090 ARDEER
+1090 ARDEDR
-1096 AVQDGDVT
+1096 PVRDGDVT

-1115 IVFGDLND
+1115 IVFGDLKD

-1134 NRGYHALGVLNTRP
+1134 DRGYHALGVLNTRP
-1148 AVTYLKK
+1148 GVTYLKK
-1155 VTS
+1155 VIS

>member
-1 MVRETSPDPS
+1 MVSDTSHNLNP
-11 ALTETVGRRTF
+11 LTETVGRRTF

-46 LPLVVPPDDVV
+46 IPYVVPPDDVV

-85 AVKIEGN
+85 AIKIEGN
-92 PDHPDNRGAL
+92 PAHPGNQGAL
-102 CIRGQAAL
+102 CTRGQAAL

-118 FRGPQRRRATN
+118 FRGPQRRRTTN
-129 AAAGQSVLEAV
+129 AAAGQSVFEPV
-140 SWAEAEAE
+140 SWEDAESALAE
-148 IAGRIRSLLE
+148 RIRALV
-158 AGNPD
+158 AGGNAD

-179 VDRWAEALG
+179 VDRWAAAVG

-193 RYEAFAYEPLRAA
+193 RYEAFAYEPMRAA
-206 HRIAF
+206 HGIAF
-211 DRASVPYHDFG
+211 DRASVPCHDFG

-234 METWLATVSQS
+234 LETWLSTVSHA
-245 RAFAEARRPGNE
+245 RAYADARRPGNG

-278 WIRIEPG
+278 WVRIEPG
-285 AEGALAAAM
+285 AEGAVAAAM
-294 VRTIVEEGRVQAAGM
+294 VRTIVEEGRVQATGI
-309 TGDDLARIRALVADW
+309 TGDDLTRIRALVADW
-324 TPEAAAAQ
+324 TPEAAAAR

-352 GPGRT
+352 GTGRT
-357 LAVGGG
+357 LAAGGG

-378 TLLNYVAGNVGA
+378 ALLNYVAGNVGA
-390 TVRFAPDDRWRRA
+390 TVRFAPDGLWDAA
-403 STFADMLELADAM
+403 STSRDLLDLADAM
-416 RAGEIELLV
+416 RDGAIELLIL
-425 VHQVNPVHTLPA
+425 HQVNPVHTLPA
-437 AADFAGALDAVPF
+437 AADFGGALDAVPF
-450 VAAMSSWPDETTAH
+450 VAATSSWPDETTAR

-478 GDNRPRAGGRSLMQP
+478 GDHRPAAGQHGLMQP
-493 VMRPLYD
+493 AMRPLYD
-500 TRHPGDIL
+500 TRQLGDIL
-508 LGAGRAALAAAAE
+508 LGAGRLALSEMSAVETEATAAE
-521 SGGGPVADAPPLPEG
+521 TAGSAPTLPDG
-536 EFYEVLRDAWRDER
+536 DFYEVLREEWRGIK
-550 AALEAEAR
+550 AALDAPEEPAAEA
-558 DENADPETTGAA
+558 ATDPATTTE
-570 PDGGAQTQR
+570 P
-579 PADSAQTTVGVAPAD
+579 APAD
-594 GAEPPDPA
+594 GA
-602 GGAPTGGAA
+602 
-611 SADGAQAPD
+611 
-620 PAAGAEPPDP
+620 AE
-630 ASGAPTGGT
+630 
-639 VPADGA
+639 
-645 QAPDPAAGAEPP
+645 Q
-657 DPASGAEPPD
+657 D

-681 AAAARRAAAAARQAE
+681 AAAARQAA

-705 DVVRQGGRWWSAEQP
+705 DVVRQGGRWSPVDSET
-720 EPVTLGAGLAAI
+720 VTLGAGLGEI
-732 DLSGLATPGDGRRA
+732 DLAGLAGRGDEERA
-746 LTLVAYP
+746 LTLMAYP
-753 SLHLLDGRG
+753 SLHFLDGRG

-780 GNGAEMAP
+780 GSWAEMTP

-808 GALDAT
+808 GAVDAT
-814 VILNPHL
+814 VLLNPHL

-849 VLLDPTPE
+849 VLLDPAPE
-857 AASGGPRWAGAR
+857 AASGGPRWAGTR
-869 IDATARALRR
+869 VDATARALHR
-879 PVARLQRTFDQDGR
+879 PLARLQQTFDQDGR
-893 EIAQAVTRTALEAG
+893 EIAQAVSRAALEAG

-928 WGMAIDLNACNG
+928 WGMAIDLNSCNG

-964 GRTMAWLRIER
+964 GRTMSWLRIER
-975 FVEPQPAA
+975 FVESRPAA
-983 DGPAR
+983 GGGET

-1050 EPEFPE
+1050 DPEFPE
-1056 PMNLQLNPDVTV
+1056 PLNLQLNPDVTV

-1090 ARDEER
+1090 ARDDDR
-1096 AVQDGDVT
+1096 PVQDGDVT

-1123 PQSRVSQLSAA
+1123 PDSRVSQLSAA
-1134 NRGYHALGVLNTRP
+1134 DRGYHALGVLNTRP

-1155 VTS
+1155 VTT

>member
-1 MVRETSPDPS
+1 MVRETSSDLS
-11 ALTETVGRRTF
+11 ALTETVGRRSF

-29 GPAAAVAACSP
+29 APAAAVGACSP

-46 LPLVVPPDDVV
+46 IPLVIPPDDVV

-85 AVKIEGN
+85 AIKIEGN
-92 PDHPDNRGAL
+92 PAHPGNQGSL
-102 CIRGQAAL
+102 CVRGQAAL

-118 FRGPQRRRATN
+118 LRGPQRRRTTN
-129 AAAGQSVLEAV
+129 AAAGQSVFEPV
-140 SWAEAEAE
+140 GWEEAERELAE
-148 IAGRIRSLLE
+148 RIRTLVES
-158 AGNPD
+158 GNGD

-179 VDRWAEALG
+179 VERWAAAVG

-206 HRIAF
+206 HRLVF
-211 DRASVPYHDFG
+211 DRASVPHYDFG
-222 RADLIVSFGADF
+222 RADLILSFGADF
-234 METWLATVSQS
+234 LETWLSTVSHS
-245 RAFAEARRPGNE
+245 RAFAEARRPDNG
-257 RTVRAVHFEPR
+257 RAARAVHFEPR

-273 SSADE
+273 SSVDE

-285 AEGALAAAM
+285 SEGAVAAAM
-294 VRTIVEEGRVQAAGM
+294 VRTIVEEGRVQAAGF
-309 TGDDLARIRALVADW
+309 TSEDLARVRALVADW
-324 TPEAAAAQ
+324 TPEAAAAR
-332 SGVPAGRIV
+332 SSVPAGRIV

-357 LAVGGG
+357 LAAGGG
-363 VAVSGPNA
+363 VAVSGSNGTA
-371 TEAQVAV
+371 AQVAV
-378 TLLNYVAGNVGA
+378 ALLNYVAGNVGS
-390 TVRFAPDDRWRRA
+390 TVRFAPESLWDNA
-403 STFADMLELADAM
+403 STCADLLDLADAM
-416 RAGEIELLV
+416 RDGAIELLV
-425 VHQVNPVHTLPA
+425 LHQVNPVHTLPA

-450 VAAMSSWPDETTAH
+450 IAATSSWPDETTAR

-478 GDNRPRAGGRSLMQP
+478 GDHRPAAGQRSLMQP
-493 VMRPLYD
+493 TMRPLHD
-500 TRHPGDIL
+500 TRHFGDIL
-508 LGAGRAALAAAAE
+508 LGAGRTALAAAREAGVE
-521 SGGGPVADAPPLPEG
+521 MPEDAPTLPEG
-536 EFYEVLRDAWRDER
+536 EFYEVLRDTWRSIKAVLDPPQEP
-550 AALEAEAR
+550 AE
-558 DENADPETTGAA
+558 EAA
-570 PDGGAQTQR
+570 PQDDT
-579 PADSAQTTVGVAPAD
+579 APQ
-594 GAEPPDPA
+594 DP
-602 GGAPTGGAA
+602 
-611 SADGAQAPD
+611 
-620 PAAGAEPPDP
+620 
-630 ASGAPTGGT
+630 
-639 VPADGA
+639 
-645 QAPDPAAGAEPP
+645 
-657 DPASGAEPPD
+657 
-667 PAAARRAAA
+667 A

-705 DVVRQGGRWWSAEQP
+705 DVVRQGGRWSPAEP
-720 EPVTLGAGLAAI
+720 ETVTLSPALGDI
-732 DLSGLATPGDGRRA
+732 DLATLESPGDDRRA
-746 LTLVAYP
+746 LTLMAYP
-753 SLHLLDGRG
+753 SLHFHDGRG

-774 LLKTAW
+774 LLKVAW
-780 GNGAEMAP
+780 GSWAEMTP

-795 AEDGQLVTLESDH
+795 AQDGQLVSLQSDH
-808 GALDAT
+808 GAVDAT
-814 VILNPHL
+814 VLLNPHL
-821 HPGVVAIPIGQGHT
+821 HPGVVAIPIGQGHA

-857 AASGGPRWAGAR
+857 PASGGPRWAGTRVDALAR
-869 IDATARALRR
+869 ELHR
-879 PVARLQRTFDQDGR
+879 PIPRLQQTFDQHGR
-893 EIAQAVTRTALEAG
+893 ELARAVTRSALEAG
-907 DVHPEEEH
+907 DVHPEEQH

-928 WGMAIDLNACNG
+928 WGMAIDLNACSG

-964 GRTMAWLRIER
+964 GRTMSWLRIER
-975 FVEPQPAA
+975 FVAPQPTP
-983 DGPAR
+983 DGGER

-1050 EPEFPE
+1050 DPEFPE
-1056 PMNLQLNPDVTV
+1056 PLNLQLNPDVTV

-1090 ARDEER
+1090 ARDEDR
-1096 AVQDGDVT
+1096 PVRDGDVT

-1123 PQSRVSQLSAA
+1123 PDSRVSHLSAA

-1155 VTS
+1155 VTT

>member
-1 MVRETSPDPS
+1 MVRETSSDTN
-11 ALTETVGRRTF
+11 ALTETVGRRKF

-29 GPAAAVAACSP
+29 GPAAAVAACAP
-40 VPTETI
+40 APPETI
-46 LPLVVPPDDVV
+46 IPLVVPPDDVV
-57 PGVATWYASVCGEC
+57 PGVATWYSSVCGEC
-71 PNGCGT
+71 PNGCGV

-92 PDHPDNRGAL
+92 PDHPGNRGAL
-102 CIRGQAAL
+102 CVRGQAAL

-118 FRGPQRRRATN
+118 FRGPQRRRTTDDAGRSVFEPVGWDEAEGALAERIRAL
-129 AAAGQSVLEAV
+129 AAAGRA
-140 SWAEAEAE
+140 
-148 IAGRIRSLLE
+148 
-158 AGNPD
+158 D

-172 SGTLDAL
+172 SGALDAL
-179 VDRWAEALG
+179 VDRWVAAVG

-193 RYEAFAYEPLRAA
+193 RYEAFAWEPLRAA
-206 HRIAF
+206 HRMVF
-211 DRASVPYHDFG
+211 GRASVPDHDFG

-234 METWLATVSQS
+234 LETWPSAVKHS
-245 RAFAEARRPGNE
+245 RAYADARRPGNG

-273 SSADE
+273 SGADE

-294 VRTIVEEGRVQAAGM
+294 ARTIVEEGRVQADGI
-309 TGDDLARIRALVADW
+309 TGGGLARVRAVVADW
-324 TPEAAAAQ
+324 TPEAAAAR

-378 TLLNYVAGNVGA
+378 ALLNYVAGNVGA
-390 TVRFAPDDRWRRA
+390 TVRFAPDDPWDHA
-403 STFADMLELADAM
+403 STCRDLLELADAM
-416 RAGEIELLV
+416 RAGEIELLIL
-425 VHQVNPVHTLPA
+425 HQVNPLHTLPA
-437 AADFAGALDAVPF
+437 AADFASALDAVPF
-450 VAAMSSWPDETTAH
+450 VAAASSWPDETTAR

-478 GDNRPRAGGRSLMQP
+478 GDHRAAAGRGLMQP
-493 VMRPLYD
+493 VMRPVYD
-500 TRHPGDIL
+500 TRHFGDVL
-508 LGAGRAALAAAAE
+508 LAAGRAALAGAEEAGAAAPGGAPALPEGDFYDVLREEWRGVKAALDAEEEAAAE
-521 SGGGPVADAPPLPEG
+521 GAASDAAAGGT
-536 EFYEVLRDAWRDER
+536 
-550 AALEAEAR
+550 AEA
-558 DENADPETTGAA
+558 AASGATETAAAGAA
-570 PDGGAQTQR
+570 P
-579 PADSAQTTVGVAPAD
+579 
-594 GAEPPDPA
+594 PDP
-602 GGAPTGGAA
+602 
-611 SADGAQAPD
+611 
-620 PAAGAEPPDP
+620 E
-630 ASGAPTGGT
+630 
-639 VPADGA
+639 
-645 QAPDPAAGAEPP
+645 
-657 DPASGAEPPD
+657 
-667 PAAARRAAA
+667 AAA
-676 AARRA
+676 AAGPEQQDPAARRRA
-681 AAAARRAAAAARQAE
+681 AAAARRAAAAARQAA

-705 DVVRQGGRWWSAEQP
+705 DVVRQGGRWSPAEP
-720 EPVTLGAGLAAI
+720 EPVTLSAGLGAI
-732 DLSGLATPGDGRRA
+732 DLAALAAPAGEPRA
-746 LTLVAYP
+746 LTLIAYP
-753 SLHLLDGRG
+753 SLHFFDGRG

-780 GNGAEMAP
+780 GGGVEMTP
-788 ETAAAIG
+788 ETAASLG

-808 GALDAT
+808 GTVDAT
-814 VILNPHL
+814 VVLNPHL
-821 HPGVVAIPIGQGHT
+821 HPGAAALPIGQGHT
-835 DFGRYATGRGVNPL
+835 DFGRYATGRGVNPMR
-849 VLLDPTPE
+849 LLDPAPD

-869 IDATARALRR
+869 IDATPRELRR
-879 PVARLQRTFDQDGR
+879 PLARLQRAFDQEGR
-893 EIAQAVTRTALEAG
+893 EIAQAVSRAALEAG
-907 DVHPEEEH
+907 DVHPEEPH

-928 WGMAIDLNACNG
+928 WGMAVDLNACTG

-964 GRTMAWLRIER
+964 GRTMSWLRIER
-975 FVEPQPAA
+975 FVETRPAP
-983 DGPAR
+983 GGGGR

-1050 EPEFPE
+1050 APEFPE
-1056 PMNLQLNPDVTV
+1056 PLNLQLNPDVTV
-1068 RSAGVMEKC
+1068 RGAGVMEKC

-1090 ARDEER
+1090 ARDEDR
-1096 AVQDGDVT
+1096 PPRDGDVT

-1123 PQSRVSQLSAA
+1123 PDSRVSRLSADD
-1134 NRGYHALGVLNTRP
+1134 RGYHALGVLNTRP

>member
-1 MVRETSPDPS
+1 MVSETSPDPS

-46 LPLVVPPDDVV
+46 IPYVVPPDDVV

-92 PDHPDNRGAL
+92 PAHPGNQGAL
-102 CIRGQAAL
+102 CTRGQAAL

-118 FRGPQRRRATN
+118 FRGPQRRRTTN
-129 AAAGQSVLEAV
+129 AAAGQSVFEPLGWE
-140 SWAEAEAE
+140 EAETELAE
-148 IAGRIRSLLE
+148 RIRALVE
-158 AGNPD
+158 AGNAD

-179 VDRWAEALG
+179 VDRWAAAVG

-206 HRIAF
+206 NRILF
-211 DRASVPYHDFG
+211 DRPAVPSHDFG
-222 RADLIVSFGADF
+222 GADLIVSFGADF
-234 METWLATVSQS
+234 LETWLSTVSQS
-245 RAFAEARRPGNE
+245 RAFADARRPENGG
-257 RTVRAVHFEPR
+257 TVRAVHFEPR

-285 AEGALAAAM
+285 AEGAVAAAM
-294 VRTIVEEGRVQAAGM
+294 VRTIVEEGRVQAAGI
-309 TGDDLARIRALVADW
+309 TGNDLARIRALVADS
-324 TPEAAAAQ
+324 TPEAAAAR
-332 SGVPAGRIV
+332 SGVSAGRIV

-357 LAVGGG
+357 LAAGGG
-363 VAVSGPNA
+363 VAVSGPDA
-371 TEAQVAV
+371 TATQVAV
-378 TLLNYVAGNVGA
+378 GLLNYVAGNIGE
-390 TVRFAPDDRWRRA
+390 TVRFAQDGLWDNT
-403 STFADMLELADAM
+403 STCADLLDLAGAM
-416 RAGEIELLV
+416 RDGSIEVLV
-425 VHQVNPVHTLPA
+425 LHQVNPVHTLPA

-450 VAAMSSWPDETTAH
+450 VAATSSWPDETTAR
-464 ADLILPAH
+464 ADLILPSH

-478 GDNRPRAGGRSLMQP
+478 GDHRPAAGQYGLMQP
-493 VMRPLYD
+493 AMRPVYD
-500 TRHPGDIL
+500 TRHLGDIL
-508 LGAGRAALAAAAE
+508 LGTGRAALAGAAE
-521 SGGGPVADAPPLPEG
+521 AGAGTPDGAPALPEG
-536 EFYEVLRDAWRDER
+536 EFYDVLRDEWRAIK
-550 AALEAEAR
+550 AALDPPEEPA
-558 DENADPETTGAA
+558 NDPE
-570 PDGGAQTQR
+570 
-579 PADSAQTTVGVAPAD
+579 PADETQP
-594 GAEPPDPA
+594 
-602 GGAPTGGAA
+602 
-611 SADGAQAPD
+611 Q
-620 PAAGAEPPDP
+620 
-630 ASGAPTGGT
+630 
-639 VPADGA
+639 
-645 QAPDPAAGAEPP
+645 
-657 DPASGAEPPD
+657 D

-681 AAAARRAAAAARQAE
+681 AAAARQAAEAE
-696 EAAFEAFWA
+696 FEGFWA
-705 DVVRQGGRWWSAEQP
+705 DVVRQGGRWSPVEPQP
-720 EPVTLGAGLAAI
+720 VALGAGLGEMDFA
-732 DLSGLATPGDGRRA
+732 GLGAPGDERRA

-753 SLHLLDGRG
+753 SLHFLDGRG

-780 GNGAEMAP
+780 GCGAEMTP
-788 ETAAAIG
+788 ETAAAVG
-795 AEDGQLVTLESDH
+795 AQDGQLVTLESDH
-808 GALDAT
+808 GTVDAT
-814 VILNPHL
+814 VVLNPHL
-821 HPGVVAIPIGQGHT
+821 HPGIVAIPIGQGHS
-835 DFGRYATGRGVNPL
+835 DFGRYATGRGVNPA
-849 VLLDPTPE
+849 VLLDPAPE
-857 AASGGPRWAGAR
+857 AASGGPRWAGTR
-869 IDATARALRR
+869 VDATPRELHR
-879 PVARLQRTFDQDGR
+879 PLARLQQTFDQQGR
-893 EIAQAVTRTALEAG
+893 GIAQAVSRAALEAG

-964 GRTMAWLRIER
+964 GRTMSWLRIER
-975 FVEPQPAA
+975 FVETEPAPN
-983 DGPAR
+983 GGAR

-1050 EPEFPE
+1050 DPEFPE
-1056 PMNLQLNPDVTV
+1056 PLNLQLNPDVTV

-1085 EGKDR
+1085 DGKDR
-1090 ARDEER
+1090 ARDEDR
-1096 AVQDGDVT
+1096 PVRDGDVT

-1134 NRGYHALGVLNTRP
+1134 DRGYHALGVLNTRP

-1155 VTS
+1155 VTT

>member
-1 MVRETSPDPS
+1 MVRETSSDTN
-11 ALTETVGRRTF
+11 ALTETVGRRKF

-29 GPAAAVAACSP
+29 GPAAAVAACAP
-40 VPTETI
+40 APPETI
-46 LPLVVPPDDVV
+46 IPLVVPPDDVV
-57 PGVATWYASVCGEC
+57 PGVAAWYASVCGEC
-71 PNGCGT
+71 PNGCGV

-85 AVKIEGN
+85 AVKVEGN
-92 PDHPDNRGAL
+92 PDHPGNEGAL
-102 CIRGQAAL
+102 CVRGQAAL

-118 FRGPQRRRATN
+118 FRGPQRRRTTD
-129 AAAGQSVLEAV
+129 AAGRSAFEPVG
-140 SWAEAEAE
+140 WDEAEGALAE
-148 IAGRIRSLLE
+148 RIGALVAAGR
-158 AGNPD
+158 AD

-179 VDRWAEALG
+179 VDGWAAALG

-206 HRIAF
+206 HGIAF
-211 DRASVPYHDFG
+211 GRASVPRHDFG

-234 METWLATVSQS
+234 LETWLSAVSHS
-245 RAFAEARRPGNE
+245 RAYADARRPGNG

-294 VRTIVEEGRVQAAGM
+294 VRTIVEEGRVQADGI
-309 TGDDLARIRALVADW
+309 TGDDLARIRALVADL
-324 TPEAAAAQ
+324 TPEAAAAR

-357 LAVGGG
+357 LAAGGG

-378 TLLNYVAGNVGA
+378 ALLNYVAGNVGA
-390 TVRFAPDDRWRRA
+390 TVRFAADDPWDHA
-403 STFADMLELADAM
+403 STCRDLLDLADAM
-416 RAGEIELLV
+416 RAGEIELLLL
-425 VHQVNPVHTLPA
+425 HQVNPLHTLPA
-437 AADFAGALDAVPF
+437 AADFASALDAVPF
-450 VAAMSSWPDETTAH
+450 VAAASSWPDETTAR
-464 ADLILPAH
+464 ADLILPTH

-478 GDNRPRAGGRSLMQP
+478 GDQRAAGGRGLMQP

-500 TRHPGDIL
+500 TRHFGDVL
-508 LGAGRAALAAAAE
+508 LAAGRAALAGAAEAGGAAVLPEGDFYDVLREEWRGVKAARDAAEAAAE
-521 SGGGPVADAPPLPEG
+521 DDAASSGAAADGTATTNP
-536 EFYEVLRDAWRDER
+536 
-550 AALEAEAR
+550 AEAAAT
-558 DENADPETTGAA
+558 ADGAAADGAAA
-570 PDGGAQTQR
+570 PDPSTA
-579 PADSAQTTVGVAPAD
+579 AAD
-594 GAEPPDPA
+594 GPE
-602 GGAPTGGAA
+602 
-611 SADGAQAPD
+611 QQD
-620 PAAGAEPPDP
+620 PAAR
-630 ASGAPTGGT
+630 
-639 VPADGA
+639 
-645 QAPDPAAGAEPP
+645 
-657 DPASGAEPPD
+657 
-667 PAAARRAAA
+667 RRAAA

-681 AAAARRAAAAARQAE
+681 AAAERQAAE
-696 EAAFEAFWA
+696 SAFEAFWA
-705 DVVRQGGRWWSAEQP
+705 DVLRQGGHWPPAEP
-720 EPVTLGAGLAAI
+720 EPVALSARLGEIDLAGLAAPA
-732 DLSGLATPGDGRRA
+732 DDRRA
-746 LTLVAYP
+746 LTLIAYP
-753 SLHLLDGRG
+753 SLHFFDGRG

-780 GNGAEMAP
+780 GSGVEMTP
-788 ETAAAIG
+788 ETAASLG

-808 GALDAT
+808 GTVDAT
-814 VILNPHL
+814 VVLNPHL
-821 HPGVVAIPIGQGHT
+821 HPGVAALPIGQGHT

-849 VLLDPTPE
+849 ALLDPAPE

-869 IDATARALRR
+869 IDATPRDLRR
-879 PVARLQRTFDQDGR
+879 PLARLQRAFDQEGR
-893 EIAQAVTRTALEAG
+893 EIAQAVSRAALEAG
-907 DVHPEEEH
+907 DVHPEEPH
-915 FSLYPEHEHPTHR
+915 FSLYPDHEYPTHR

-964 GRTMAWLRIER
+964 GRTMSWLRIER
-975 FVEPQPAA
+975 FVEERPAP
-983 DGPAR
+983 DGGAR
-988 VDSRFLPMLCQHCDH
+988 VDSRFLPMLCQHCGH

-1050 EPEFPE
+1050 VPEFPE
-1056 PMNLQLNPDVTV
+1056 PLNLQLNPDVTV

-1090 ARDEER
+1090 ARDEDR
-1096 AVQDGDVT
+1096 PPRDGDVT

-1123 PQSRVSQLSAA
+1123 PDSRVSQLSAA
-1134 NRGYHALGVLNTRP
+1134 DRGYHALGVLNTRP

>member
-1 MVRETSPDPS
+1 MVSETSPDPS

-46 LPLVVPPDDVV
+46 IPYVVPPDDVV

-92 PDHPDNRGAL
+92 PAHPGNQGAL
-102 CIRGQAAL
+102 CTRGQAAL

-118 FRGPQRRRATN
+118 FRGPQRRRTTN
-129 AAAGQSVLEAV
+129 AAAGQSVFEPLGWE
-140 SWAEAEAE
+140 EAETELAE
-148 IAGRIRSLLE
+148 RIRALVE
-158 AGNPD
+158 AGNAD

-179 VDRWAEALG
+179 VDRWAAAVG

-206 HRIAF
+206 NRILF
-211 DRASVPYHDFG
+211 DRPAVPSHDFG
-222 RADLIVSFGADF
+222 GADLIVSFGADF
-234 METWLATVSQS
+234 LETWLSTVSQS
-245 RAFAEARRPGNE
+245 RAFADARRPENGG
-257 RTVRAVHFEPR
+257 TVRAVHFEPR

-285 AEGALAAAM
+285 AEGAVAAAM
-294 VRTIVEEGRVQAAGM
+294 VRTIVEEGRVQAAGI
-309 TGDDLARIRALVADW
+309 TGNDLARIRALVADS
-324 TPEAAAAQ
+324 TPEAAAAR
-332 SGVPAGRIV
+332 SGVSAGRIV

-357 LAVGGG
+357 LAAGGG
-363 VAVSGPNA
+363 VAVSGPDA
-371 TEAQVAV
+371 TATQVAV
-378 TLLNYVAGNVGA
+378 GLLNYVAGNIGE
-390 TVRFAPDDRWRRA
+390 TVRFAQDGLWDNT
-403 STFADMLELADAM
+403 STCADLLDLAGAM
-416 RAGEIELLV
+416 RDGSIEVLV
-425 VHQVNPVHTLPA
+425 LHQVNPVHTLPA

-450 VAAMSSWPDETTAH
+450 VAATSSWPDETTAR
-464 ADLILPAH
+464 ADLILPSH

-478 GDNRPRAGGRSLMQP
+478 GDHRPAAGQYGLMQP
-493 VMRPLYD
+493 AMRPVYD
-500 TRHPGDIL
+500 TRHLGDIL
-508 LGAGRAALAAAAE
+508 LGTGRAALAGAAE
-521 SGGGPVADAPPLPEG
+521 AGAGTPDDAPALPEG
-536 EFYEVLRDAWRDER
+536 EFYDVLRDEWRAIK
-550 AALEAEAR
+550 AALDPPEEPA
-558 DENADPETTGAA
+558 NDPE
-570 PDGGAQTQR
+570 
-579 PADSAQTTVGVAPAD
+579 PADETQP
-594 GAEPPDPA
+594 
-602 GGAPTGGAA
+602 
-611 SADGAQAPD
+611 Q
-620 PAAGAEPPDP
+620 
-630 ASGAPTGGT
+630 
-639 VPADGA
+639 
-645 QAPDPAAGAEPP
+645 
-657 DPASGAEPPD
+657 D

-681 AAAARRAAAAARQAE
+681 AAAARQAAEAE
-696 EAAFEAFWA
+696 FEGFWA
-705 DVVRQGGRWWSAEQP
+705 DIVRQGGRWSPVEPQP
-720 EPVTLGAGLAAI
+720 VALGAGLGEMDFA
-732 DLSGLATPGDGRRA
+732 GLGAPGDERRA

-753 SLHLLDGRG
+753 SLHFLDGRG

-780 GNGAEMAP
+780 GCGAEMTP
-788 ETAAAIG
+788 ETAAAVG
-795 AEDGQLVTLESDH
+795 AQDGQLVTLESDH
-808 GALDAT
+808 GTVDAT
-814 VILNPHL
+814 VVLNPHL
-821 HPGVVAIPIGQGHT
+821 HPGIVAIPIGQGHS
-835 DFGRYATGRGVNPL
+835 DFGRYATGRGVNPA
-849 VLLDPTPE
+849 VLLDPAPE
-857 AASGGPRWAGAR
+857 AASGGPRWAGTR
-869 IDATARALRR
+869 VDATPRELHR
-879 PVARLQRTFDQDGR
+879 PLARLQQTFDQQGR
-893 EIAQAVTRTALEAG
+893 GIAQAVSRAALEAG

-964 GRTMAWLRIER
+964 GRTMSWLRIER
-975 FVEPQPAA
+975 FVETEPAPN
-983 DGPAR
+983 GGAR

-1050 EPEFPE
+1050 DPEFPE
-1056 PMNLQLNPDVTV
+1056 PLNLQLNPDVTV

-1085 EGKDR
+1085 DGKDR
-1090 ARDEER
+1090 ARDEDR
-1096 AVQDGDVT
+1096 PVRDGDVT

-1134 NRGYHALGVLNTRP
+1134 DRGYHALGVLNTRP

-1155 VTS
+1155 VTT

>member
-1 MVRETSPDPS
+1 MVSETSPDLS

-46 LPLVVPPDDVV
+46 IPYVVPPDDVV

-92 PDHPDNRGAL
+92 PAHPGNQGAL
-102 CIRGQAAL
+102 CTRGQAAL

-118 FRGPQRRRATN
+118 FRGPQRRRTTN
-129 AAAGQSVLEAV
+129 AAAGQSVFEPLGWE
-140 SWAEAEAE
+140 EAETELAE
-148 IAGRIRSLLE
+148 RIRALVE
-158 AGNPD
+158 AGNAD

-179 VDRWAEALG
+179 VDRWAAAVG

-206 HRIAF
+206 NRILF
-211 DRASVPYHDFG
+211 DRPAVPSHDFG
-222 RADLIVSFGADF
+222 GADLIVSFGADF
-234 METWLATVSQS
+234 LETWLSTVSQS
-245 RAFAEARRPGNE
+245 RAFADARRPENGG
-257 RTVRAVHFEPR
+257 TVRAVHFEPR

-285 AEGALAAAM
+285 AEGVVAAAM
-294 VRTIVEEGRVQAAGM
+294 VRTIVEEGRVQAAGI
-309 TGDDLARIRALVADW
+309 TGDDLARIRALVADS
-324 TPEAAAAQ
+324 TPEAAAAR
-332 SGVPAGRIV
+332 SGVSAGRIV

-357 LAVGGG
+357 LAAGGG
-363 VAVSGPNA
+363 VAVSGPDA
-371 TEAQVAV
+371 TATQVAIG
-378 TLLNYVAGNVGA
+378 LLNYVAGNVGE
-390 TVRFAPDDRWRRA
+390 TVRFAQDGLWDNA
-403 STFADMLELADAM
+403 STCADLLDLAGAM
-416 RAGEIELLV
+416 RDGSIEVLV
-425 VHQVNPVHTLPA
+425 LHQVNPVHTLPA

-450 VAAMSSWPDETTAH
+450 VAATSSWPDETTAR
-464 ADLILPAH
+464 ADLILPSH

-478 GDNRPRAGGRSLMQP
+478 GDHRPAAGQYGLMQP
-493 VMRPLYD
+493 AMRPVYD
-500 TRHPGDIL
+500 TRHLGDIL
-508 LGAGRAALAAAAE
+508 LGTGRAALAGAAE
-521 SGGGPVADAPPLPEG
+521 AGAGTPDDAPALPEG
-536 EFYEVLRDAWRDER
+536 EFYDVLRDEWRAIK
-550 AALEAEAR
+550 AALDPPEEPA
-558 DENADPETTGAA
+558 NDPE
-570 PDGGAQTQR
+570 
-579 PADSAQTTVGVAPAD
+579 PADETQP
-594 GAEPPDPA
+594 
-602 GGAPTGGAA
+602 
-611 SADGAQAPD
+611 Q
-620 PAAGAEPPDP
+620 
-630 ASGAPTGGT
+630 
-639 VPADGA
+639 
-645 QAPDPAAGAEPP
+645 
-657 DPASGAEPPD
+657 D

-676 AARRA
+676 AARQA
-681 AAAARRAAAAARQAE
+681 AEAE
-696 EAAFEAFWA
+696 FEGFWA
-705 DVVRQGGRWWSAEQP
+705 DVVRQGGRWSPVEPQP
-720 EPVTLGAGLAAI
+720 VALGAGLGEMDFA
-732 DLSGLATPGDGRRA
+732 GLGAPGDERRA

-753 SLHLLDGRG
+753 SLHFLDGRG

-780 GNGAEMAP
+780 GCGAEMTP
-788 ETAAAIG
+788 ETAAAVG
-795 AEDGQLVTLESDH
+795 AQDGQLVTLESDH
-808 GALDAT
+808 GTVDAT
-814 VILNPHL
+814 VVLNPHL
-821 HPGVVAIPIGQGHT
+821 HPGIVAIPIGQGHS
-835 DFGRYATGRGVNPL
+835 DFGRYATGRGVNPA
-849 VLLDPTPE
+849 VLLDPAPE
-857 AASGGPRWAGAR
+857 AASGGPRWAGTR
-869 IDATARALRR
+869 VDATARELHR
-879 PVARLQRTFDQDGR
+879 PLARLQQTFDQQGR
-893 EIAQAVTRTALEAG
+893 GIAQAVSRAALEAG

-964 GRTMAWLRIER
+964 GRTMSWLRIER
-975 FVEPQPAA
+975 FVEEQPAP
-983 DGPAR
+983 DGGGR

-1085 EGKDR
+1085 EGKDH
-1090 ARDEER
+1090 ARDEDR
-1096 AVQDGDVT
+1096 PVRDGDVT

-1134 NRGYHALGVLNTRP
+1134 DRGYHALGVLNTRP

-1155 VTS
+1155 VTT

>member
-1 MVRETSPDPS
+1 MLSETPPDPN

-46 LPLVVPPDDVV
+46 IPYVVPPDDVV

-85 AVKIEGN
+85 AIKIEGN
-92 PDHPDNRGAL
+92 PVHPGNQGAL
-102 CIRGQAAL
+102 CTRGQAAL

-118 FRGPQRRRATN
+118 FRGPQRRRTTN
-129 AAAGQSVLEAV
+129 AAAGQSVFEPV
-140 SWAEAEAE
+140 SWEEAEGALAE
-148 IAGRIRSLLE
+148 RVRALVE
-158 AGNPD
+158 AGNAN

-179 VDRWAEALG
+179 VDRWAAAVG

-193 RYEAFAYEPLRAA
+193 RYEAFAYEPMRAA
-206 HRIAF
+206 HGIAF
-211 DRASVPYHDFG
+211 DRAAVPHHDFG

-234 METWLATVSQS
+234 LETWLSTVSHS
-245 RAFAEARRPGNE
+245 RAYADSRRPGNG

-278 WIRIEPG
+278 WVRIEPG
-285 AEGALAAAM
+285 AEGAVAAAM
-294 VRTIVEEGRVQAAGM
+294 VRTIVKEGRVQAAGI

-324 TPEAAAAQ
+324 TPEAAATR

-357 LAVGGG
+357 LAAGGG

-371 TEAQVAV
+371 TQTQVAV
-378 TLLNYVAGNVGA
+378 ALLNYVAGNVGE
-390 TVRFAPDDRWRRA
+390 TVRFAAESLWDAA
-403 STFADMLELADAM
+403 STSRDLLDLADAM
-416 RAGEIELLV
+416 RDGAIDLLIL
-425 VHQVNPVHTLPA
+425 HQVNPVHTLPA

-450 VAAMSSWPDETTAH
+450 VAATSSWPDETTAR

-478 GDNRPRAGGRSLMQP
+478 GDHRPAAGQHSLMQP
-493 VMRPLYD
+493 TMRPLYD
-500 TRHPGDIL
+500 TRPLGDIL

-521 SGGGPVADAPPLPEG
+521 AGVAAPTDAPVLPEG
-536 EFYEVLRDAWRDER
+536 EFYEVLRDEWR
-550 AALEAEAR
+550 AIKAGL
-558 DENADPETTGAA
+558 DPPEE
-570 PDGGAQTQR
+570 
-579 PADSAQTTVGVAPAD
+579 PAD
-594 GAEPPDPA
+594 EPE
-602 GGAPTGGAA
+602 PTG
-611 SADGAQAPD
+611 
-620 PAAGAEPPDP
+620 EP
-630 ASGAPTGGT
+630 
-639 VPADGA
+639 
-645 QAPDPAAGAEPP
+645 EPR
-657 DPASGAEPPD
+657 D

-676 AARRA
+676 AARQA
-681 AAAARRAAAAARQAE
+681 AE
-696 EAAFEAFWA
+696 NEFEGFWA
-705 DVVRQGGRWWSAEQP
+705 DVVRQGGRWSPSEP
-720 EPVTLGAGLAAI
+720 EPVALGAGLGEIDFATLAA
-732 DLSGLATPGDGRRA
+732 PGDERRA
-746 LTLVAYP
+746 LTLMAYP
-753 SLHLLDGRG
+753 SLHFLDGRG

-780 GNGAEMAP
+780 GSWAEMTP

-808 GALDAT
+808 GAVDAT
-814 VILNPHL
+814 VVLNPHL

-835 DFGRYATGRGVNPL
+835 DFGRYATGRGVNPM
-849 VLLDPTPE
+849 VLLDPEPE
-857 AASGGPRWAGAR
+857 ATSGGPRWAGTR
-869 IDATARALRR
+869 VDAKPRELHR
-879 PVARLQRTFDQDGR
+879 PVARLQQTFDQDGR
-893 EIAQAVTRTALEAG
+893 EIAQAVSRAALDAG
-907 DVHPEEEH
+907 NVHPDEPH

-928 WGMAIDLNACNG
+928 WGMAIDLNSCNG

-964 GRTMAWLRIER
+964 GRTMSWLRIER
-975 FVEPQPAA
+975 FVETRPAA
-983 DGPAR
+983 SGGEQ

-1008 VCPVYATYHSEEGLN
+1008 VCPVYATYHNEEGLN

-1050 EPEFPE
+1050 DPEFPE
-1056 PMNLQLNPDVTV
+1056 PLNLQLNPDVTV

-1085 EGKDR
+1085 EGKER
-1090 ARDEER
+1090 ARDEDR
-1096 AVQDGDVT
+1096 PVRDGDVT

-1123 PQSRVSQLSAA
+1123 PDSRVSQLSAA
-1134 NRGYHALGVLNTRP
+1134 DRGYHALGVLNTRP

-1155 VTS
+1155 LTT